1 MYNSYVMSKQS
12 MYVYLVVAEST
23 TTSEWHA
30 ARIIAVSS
38 TAVCT
43 GCSSGSRDAVV
54 EEEEEVEGDWV
65 GCMMP
70 TGTNYKRVR
79 V

>member
-12 MYVYLVVAEST
+12 IYLYLVAEST

-43 GCSSGSRDAVV
+43 GCSSGSRDEVVV
-54 EEEEEVEGDWV
+54 EEEEVEEGGWV
-65 GCMMP
+65 GCMIP
-70 TGTNYKRVR
+70 TGTNYNIA
-79 V
+79 

>member
-1 MYNSYVMSKQS
+1 MYIRIYTN
-12 MYVYLVVAEST
+12 LVVAEST

-30 ARIIAVSS
+30 ANIIAVSS
-38 TAVCT
+38 TAECT
-43 GCSSGSRDAVV
+43 GCSSGSRVAAGV
-54 EEEEEVEGDWV
+54 EEEEVEEGGWV

-70 TGTNYKRVR
+70 TGTNYSIVC